1 MSSLGEGI
9 SRAHLAGIIEAAMD
23 AIVTVDEQQCV
34 VAFNPAAERMFGH
47 AREAVL
53 GRALSLLLPARFHA
67 GHADHVQSFGVSGVT
82 GRSMGALGVL
92 TARRADGTEFP
103 IEAAISQAET
113 DGRRLFTAVVR
124 DISERIAA
132 EQARARALEAL
143 RESEERFRL
152 LVDGVQDYA
161 IFMLD
166 PEGRIVSWNSGAER
180 TMGYAADE
188 AIGQHVSLFYPPEDV
203 ADGWL
208 QRELS
213 AAASGRFDEEAQRVR
228 KDGSRFWAS
237 VVTTALRDEQGGLR
251 GYAKVTRDISERKR
265 IEAERSVW
273 AEKQARVAE
282 TLQRSLLLTPPPDA
296 YPGLRFKPFYRP
308 ALDEALVGGDFLD
321 VFAVRDDV
329 IALVVGD
336 ATGKGLNAATYTAEI
351 RFALRAFLREHGSP
365 APALRLL
372 NQFVVD
378 NDRLDAAHLGSSY
391 VTAAVILTN
400 TKTGEAVCSAA
411 GAEPPLRLRRNGNA
425 GQTTTVNAGGPLLG
439 ALPGAEYEEE
449 RIVLDPDDLLILTT
463 DGITEARRR
472 KGDRAFFGVEG
483 LAQTAGE
490 ALLRGESLA
499 EIGESVIAAA
509 RDWSGG
515 ALNDDVCL
523 LLVRRQDP
531 PVAAAPAHE
540 TA

>member
-1 MSSLGEGI
+1 VSSLGEGI

-53 GRALSLLLPARFHA
+53 GRALSLLLPERFHA

-203 ADGWL
+203 ASGWL

-265 IEAERSVW
+265 IEAGAGRLGRK
-273 AEKQARVAE
+273 AGARGRNLAA
-282 TLQRSLLLTPPPDA
+282 LPAAHSAARRLP
-296 YPGLRFKPFYRP
+296 RP
-308 ALDEALVGGDFLD
+308 ALQGVL
-321 VFAVRDDV
+321 
-329 IALVVGD
+329 
-336 ATGKGLNAATYTAEI
+336 
-351 RFALRAFLREHGSP
+351 P
-365 APALRLL
+365 AR
-372 NQFVVD
+372 
-378 NDRLDAAHLGSSY
+378 
-391 VTAAVILTN
+391 
-400 TKTGEAVCSAA
+400 
-411 GAEPPLRLRRNGNA
+411 
-425 GQTTTVNAGGPLLG
+425 
-439 ALPGAEYEEE
+439 
-449 RIVLDPDDLLILTT
+449 
-463 DGITEARRR
+463 ARR
-472 KGDRAFFGVEG
+472 G
-483 LAQTAGE
+483 AG
-490 ALLRGESLA
+490 
-499 EIGESVIAAA
+499 
-509 RDWSGG
+509 
-515 ALNDDVCL
+515 
-523 LLVRRQDP
+523 RR
-531 PVAAAPAHE
+531 
-540 TA
+540 